1 MTMVGKTLTLL
12 ILGAIIVLIITHPA
26 GFATDATA
34 GGSVL
39 DNTLSLET
47 GAGSTGGVAGSVQGT
62 GYSAQLV

>member
-1 MTMVGKTLTLL
+1 MSTVSKIITLL
-12 ILGAIIVLIITHPA
+12 ILGAIGVLIITHPG

-47 GAGSTGGVAGSVQGT
+47 GGSIPTATGGKNNA
-62 GYSAQLV
+62 Y